1 MLKKRLWL
9 TTLDSFGN
17 MNTTYTDAIKE
28 VATQAPIDNAMIE
41 TLNMSHPT
49 GGAINIV
56 NARESFSGYA
66 NNTDQ
71 NKIFYQPSNFEV
83 KLPESSK
90 EGVQYLSLVIANSDG
105 KAGEFLSS
113 IPVQSDYPI
122 IVVYRI
128 YLGLDIAGQAR
139 PQNDPPLSLDV
150 LNVEITPFTIQLRA
164 SFKSII
170 NTKYPSERYTL
181 EKFPALGN

>member
-1 MLKKRLWL
+1 
-9 TTLDSFGN
+9 

-41 TLNMSHPT
+41 TLSLSHPT
-49 GGAINIV
+49 GGAINIT
-56 NARESFSGYA
+56 NQRQSFSGYA
-66 NNTDQ
+66 QPSPLTNI
-71 NKIFYQPSNFEV
+71 NKVFYQSGNFEV

-90 EGVQYLSLVIANSDG
+90 EGVQYLSMVIANSDG
-105 KAGEFLSS
+105 KAGEFLAS
-113 IPVQSDYPI
+113 IPVESDYPI

-128 YLGLDIAGQAR
+128 YLASDVAGEAR
-139 PQNDPPLSLDV
+139 PQNDPVLTLDV
-150 LNVEITPFTIQLRA
+150 LNVEITPFTIQLKA

-170 NTKYPSERYTL
+170 NSKYPSERYTL